1 MPPISRSPWLDP
13 QGRRQQLDESI
24 RKTKTAYFGFRKV
37 AEEEKQGRI
46 ARHFDKVARKYDLMN
61 SLLSFGIHHAWK
73 RTAVRALMLPAGARV
88 LDVCGGTADLAI
100 LAARAAGPAGRV
112 FVYDINRTMMVYGRP
127 KAADADLGDRVGFV
141 QGNAESIAFPDN
153 HFDAAM
159 VGFGIRNVTHMKTAF
174 AEMLR
179 VLKPGGRLMCLEFS
193 KPAWTPFRW
202 LYDLY
207 SFTVMPALGQLI
219 AGNRSGYL
227 LLTESIR
234 LFPTP
239 DEMVG
244 ILSEVGFSGVT
255 CRLLTNGIAAV
266 HLGEKTGGTERLSE

>member
-1 MPPISRSPWLDP
+1 MRLTSRSPWLDRR
-13 QGRRQQLDESI
+13 GRRQQLDESI
-24 RKTKTAYFGFRKV
+24 RKTKTAYFGFQKV
-37 AEEEKQGRI
+37 SEQEKQGRI

-73 RTAVRALMLPAGARV
+73 RTAVRALSLPAGAKV
-88 LDVCGGTADLAI
+88 IDVCGGTGDLAI
-100 LAARAAGPAGRV
+100 LAARAAGSAGRV
-112 FVYDINRTMMVYGRP
+112 VVFDINRTMMAYGRP
-127 KAADADLGDRVGFV
+127 KVLDADLGDRVEFV
-141 QGNAESIAFPDN
+141 QGNAEAIAFPDN

-174 AEMLR
+174 AEMHR

-193 KPAWTPFRW
+193 KPVWPPFRG

-207 SFTVMPALGQLI
+207 SFYIMPALGQLI
-219 AGNRSGYL
+219 AGNRAGYL

-239 DEMVG
+239 GEMVSILTG
-244 ILSEVGFSGVT
+244 IGFSGVRY
-255 CRLLTNGIAAV
+255 RLLTNGIAAV
-266 HLGEKTGGTERLSE
+266 HVGEKTVGESA